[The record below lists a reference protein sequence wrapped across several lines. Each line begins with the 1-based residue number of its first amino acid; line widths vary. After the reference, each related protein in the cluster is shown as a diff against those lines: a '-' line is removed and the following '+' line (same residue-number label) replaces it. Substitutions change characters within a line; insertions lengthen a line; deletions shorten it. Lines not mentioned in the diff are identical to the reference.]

1 MAESKRS
8 KQRDVFRQ
16 QLAQT
21 WDDAQV
27 QHRESNSERWE
38 GDRVFEVTPAS
49 SPIEPP
55 PSTSLG
61 ADSSLK
67 RLKVRHPVLE
77 MVRAAVRRDG
87 FTHPEAGNFIM
98 LPKEFGAIITLE
110 TKAVLQVV
118 YHIMCET
125 VGWADPDGRAGRREW
140 VQLGH
145 GDFTA
150 ICGSKSQGDAGIK
163 QALQRGYI
171 IRRPCGN
178 SYEYSIRWRDKKE
191 GTR

>member
-27 QHRESNSERWE
+27 QHRESSSERWE
-38 GDRVFEVTPAS
+38 GERVFEVKPAS
-49 SPIEPP
+49 SPIELP
-55 PSTSLG
+55 PSTSPG
-61 ADSSLK
+61 PDSSLK

>member
-27 QHRESNSERWE
+27 QHHESNNERWE
-38 GDRVFEVTPAS
+38 GDRVFEVKPAS

-55 PSTSLG
+55 PSTSPG
-61 ADSSLK
+61 PDSSLK

-171 IRRPCGN
+171 IRRPYGN
-178 SYEYSIRWRDKKE
+178 SYEYSIRWSDKKE
-191 GTR
+191 ETR

>member
-27 QHRESNSERWE
+27 QHRESSSERWE
-38 GDRVFEVTPAS
+38 GERVFEVKPAS
-49 SPIEPP
+49 SPIELP
-55 PSTSLG
+55 PSTSPG
-61 ADSSLK
+61 PDSSLK

-140 VQLGH
+140 IQLGH

-178 SYEYSIRWRDKKE
+178 SYEYSIRWSDKKE